1 METDWVVLPF
11 RRGLFSMRKPG
22 LLGLV
27 VLIGSALAFAQPPRA
42 HGSQSTLILKHGW
55 RLQSL
60 YKVDAPGELVS
71 TLKFVPRGWDAITV
85 PTTVVAALVKGKH
98 YPDPYFGMN
107 LRQLPG
113 MTYPIGQ
120 TFVSFPM
127 AQDSPFMVP
136 WWFRKQFTIPESFGG
151 KTIWL
156 KFNGI
161 NYRANIWLNGKQI
174 AKSDEVAGA
183 WRTYEFNVTRA
194 TRIGTNTLAVEVF
207 SPTENDLTV
216 NFWDWN
222 PAPPDKQMG
231 IFRDVELSTSGP
243 VALRCPTVISKV
255 DSPGNDAAHLTVT
268 AQLKNATQHP
278 VRGTLRGRIENIDVS
293 QEVDLG
299 PGELK
304 DVVFDP
310 AEFPQL
316 NLEHPRLWWP
326 AQMGKPE
333 LYKLGLE
340 FEVDRRV
347 SDHAETSF
355 GIREITSELN
365 ATQGR
370 VFSVNGKKILIRG
383 GGWAMDMLLREDTQR
398 MRDELRYA
406 QDMGLNTIR
415 LEGMLENQTF
425 FDLAD
430 RRGILIIA
438 GWVCCSHWEHW
449 ANWKPQDFV
458 IAEQSLRDQ
467 IYRLRSHPSM
477 LLWMNGS
484 DNPPP
489 PDVEQMYL
497 KVEHDLLWPNPVI
510 SSATAKPAAASGESG
525 VKMSGPYDYVAPG
538 YWEQDSVNTLAIHK
552 ECEAGG
558 CGGGYSFNTETSM
571 GAAVPPGESIRAMLP
586 KNHWWPVDDWW
597 NFHAGAHV
605 FGDIHIFANAL
616 NARYGTATDL
626 EDFTLKSQLMAYE
639 GVRAM
644 FEAYNRN
651 KYVST
656 GVVQWMLNNAWPST
670 IWHLYDY
677 YLRPAGGYFGAK
689 NANQSL
695 HPLYGYDDHAIW
707 VVSSQYSDAHRLKLI
722 TKVLNLD
729 TTEKFSRETTL
740 DAPADSTARILIL
753 PEISDLSPTYFVSL
767 RLEDPAGQVV
777 GSNFYWLS
785 TKPETLDWDKSNWY
799 TTPTLSYADFTA
811 LAQLPK
817 VKLLVTSYSKR
828 TAEETVTHVV
838 IENPSKSLAFF
849 VRLKIDKGRHG
860 EEILPVLWED
870 NYVSLLP
877 GEKRDISA
885 TYRTSALGATPPSVE
900 VSGWNASSQ

>member
-1 METDWVVLPF
+1 MKKLVL
-11 RRGLFSMRKPG
+11 LAVSL
-22 LLGLV
+22 LLGPSL
-27 VLIGSALAFAQPPRA
+27 GFAQQPLAR
-42 HGSQSTLILKHGW
+42 QSLSRMVLKDGW
-55 RLQSL
+55 TLQSI
-60 YKVDAPGELVS
+60 YKIDSPGEVVS
-71 TLKFVPRGWDAITV
+71 TLKFHPQGWYEVTV
-85 PTTVVAALVKGKH
+85 PTTVVAALVKAKR

-120 TFVSFPM
+120 TFVSLPM
-127 AQDSPFMVP
+127 EQDSPFIVP
-136 WWFRKQFTIPESFGG
+136 WWFRKEFVIPAAFQG

-156 KFNGI
+156 NFGGI

-174 AKSDEVAGA
+174 ARADDVAGA
-183 WRTYEFNVTRA
+183 WRTYEFDVTNAALAGKTNV
-194 TRIGTNTLAVEVF
+194 LAVEVF

-231 IFRDVELSTSGP
+231 IFRDVEISTSGP
-243 VALRCPTVISKV
+243 VAVRYPTVASKV
-255 DSPGNDAAHLTVT
+255 DSPGNQAAHLTIT
-268 AQLKNATQHP
+268 ALVKNATQQP
-278 VRGTLRGRIENIDVS
+278 VRGMLRAGIENVRIS
-293 QEVDLG
+293 KQVDLA
-299 PGELK
+299 PGESK

-310 AEFPQL
+310 SSFPQL
-316 NLEHPRLWWP
+316 NLDHPRLWWP

-333 LYKLGLE
+333 LYRLNLV
-340 FEVDRRV
+340 FEVEGQL

-365 ATQGR
+365 ATKGR

-383 GGWAMDMLLREDTQR
+383 GGWSMDMLLREDQQR
-398 MRDELRYA
+398 MQRELRYA

-415 LEGMLENQTF
+415 LEGMLENKTF

-430 RRGILIIA
+430 RQGILVIA

-489 PDVEQMYL
+489 PDVEQTYL
-497 KVEHDLLWPNPVI
+497 KVEHDLLWPNPVMP
-510 SSATAKPAAASGESG
+510 SATGKDASTVG
-525 VKMSGPYDYVAPG
+525 VTGLKMSGPYDYVAPG
-538 YWEQDSVNTLAIHK
+538 YWLQDSLATANGRAQ
-552 ECEAGG
+552 CNPDDTPG
-558 CGGGYSFNTETSM
+558 CGGAYDFNTETSM
-571 GAAVPPGESIRAMLP
+571 GAAVPPVESIRTMLP
-586 KNHWWPVDDWW
+586 KEHWWPIDDWW

-605 FGDIHIFANAL
+605 FGDIHLFTNAL
-616 NARYGTATDL
+616 NARYGTATGLD
-626 EDFTLKSQLMAYE
+626 DFTFKSQLMTYE
-639 GVRAM
+639 GIRAM
-644 FEAYNRN
+644 YEAYNRN

-656 GVVQWMLNNAWPST
+656 GVIQWMLNNAWPST

-677 YLRPAGGYFGAK
+677 YLRPGGGYFGAK
-689 NANQSL
+689 NANEAL

-707 VVSSQYSDAHRLKLI
+707 VVSSQYSDARDLKLI

-729 TTEKFSRETTL
+729 MTEKFSQETAL
-740 DAPADSTARILIL
+740 DAPADSTTRILTL
-753 PEISDLSPTYFVSL
+753 PDISGLSPTYFIAL
-767 RLEDPAGQVV
+767 RLQDSAGKVV

-799 TTPTLSYADFTA
+799 TTPTLSYADFAA
-811 LAQLPK
+811 LSKLPK
-817 VKLLVTSYSKR
+817 VKLKVTSHTER
-828 TAEETVTHVV
+828 RGEENVTHVLV
-838 IENPSKSLAFF
+838 DNPSKNLAFF
-849 VRLKIDKGRHG
+849 VRLKVNGGPRG
-860 EEILPVLWED
+860 EEILPVIWDD
-870 NYVSLLP
+870 NYISLLP
-877 GEKRDISA
+877 GERREISA
-885 TYRTSALGATPPSVE
+885 TYRASALGAAQPSVE
-900 VSGWNASSQ
+900 VSGWNVNSTE